1 MKILGYLLNILSP
14 PTLGQIKLFMVPKN
28 KKYVLL
34 CFSNETAWRVDFR
47 IENKI
52 GNFQK
57 VIDETQQFLDNFL
70 KTAHI
75 FIWIYQSFQLGCWL
89 WNLLIEHKSR
99 NENFKFFF
107 ALAFFFFFKRTKLHN
122 IQKSKIKIKFFG
134 FLFLFFV
141 FFCIF
146 TQLTNKSPLFIIWNI
161 FSSFPFFYFVEIFL
175 EEPKQFLKVHVQ
187 PSAVT
192 F

>member
-14 PTLGQIKLFMVPKN
+14 PTLGKIKLFMVPKN

-99 NENFKFFF
+99 IENFKFFF
-107 ALAFFFFFKRTKLHN
+107 ALAFFSSSKERFCMIFKNLKFKK
-122 IQKSKIKIKFFG
+122 KSSTF
-134 FLFLFFV
+134 
-141 FFCIF
+141 F
-146 TQLTNKSPLFIIWNI
+146 TQQ
-161 FSSFPFFYFVEIFL
+161 Y
-175 EEPKQFLKVHVQ
+175 
-187 PSAVT
+187 
-192 F
+192 